1 MTPYEYL
8 LTETAAA
15 RAEFLSIPLL
25 ARAVAGRVPRSL
37 YIEFLAQAYHHVRH
51 TCFLMSLA
59 AEKTADSKYRAA
71 LKTYMAEEDG
81 HEQWILDDITAMGG
95 DADAVACSRARP
107 PCRAMV
113 GYAHYAIDWI
123 SPYSLLGM
131 IHVLEGTSA
140 ELATKA
146 ANALENSFG
155 LTSSEGLV
163 YLRSH
168 GALDVD
174 HAAFFKDLINQI
186 CNPSAMPAIID
197 SAAMMYWLYGNIF
210 RDLEQ
215 DLAKGTVAASR

>member
-15 RAEFLSIPLL
+15 RAEFLSTPLL

-197 SAAMMYWLYGNIF
+197 TATMMYWLYGNIF
-210 RDLEQ
+210 HDLEQ
-215 DLAKGTVAASR
+215 DLAKSTVAAYR